1 MTAPTVLNK
10 IELALKNEHFS
21 DVVMEQCLICLKEE
35 WMNKVKV
42 LYKFTKAG
50 GSISTVDTRSL
61 LQVVGA
67 EDEDKQLLKFWT
79 SGLST
84 QYRTHILT
92 TSKSQH

>member
-1 MTAPTVLNK
+1 MFQIRHLLVPVQVSSSLNSVIFCLTRKTNFVLF
-10 IELALKNEHFS
+10 LYS
-21 DVVMEQCLICLKEE
+21 
-35 WMNKVKV
+35 KVKV